1 MTRYYGL
8 GKDFGTLQK
17 VTLTKAKHCHI
28 RGIYPTTAE
37 VFFRTG
43 NIEGTLTPALLS
55 ESTAAGILASTC
67 LKPRQL
73 VHQTWTFFITMHSW
87 LNAPGWGFTISV
99 ECSHGCGECVQE
111 KAPISSDGLSGY
123 GSYFKAAIERSTM
136 TEQVKN
142 VRVVLIGVGGA
153 TCSGK
158 TTLAKHLNR
167 ILPDSVIIHQDDFA
181 PPMEQVPIHPI
192 HNVQDWD
199 APAGAISWDRLID
212 SLHVIKSTGKL
223 PEDHRSHDHL
233 NLQKDI
239 PVDSES
245 ADRWREKFR
254 LIQQRVVGEKHE
266 KLVFGILD
274 GFLLYWHPKVV
285 EQLDVRIMLR
295 VPHDVLK
302 QRRHERHGY
311 HTAEGALWRDPPG
324 YWEDIVYP
332 AYIEAHR
339 ELFTEGDVEHGQLTG
354 NKVEGLV
361 MLETLNMSMTEAVE
375 RSCSTITT
383 FLEAQYA

>member
-1 MTRYYGL
+1 
-8 GKDFGTLQK
+8 
-17 VTLTKAKHCHI
+17 
-28 RGIYPTTAE
+28 
-37 VFFRTG
+37 
-43 NIEGTLTPALLS
+43 
-55 ESTAAGILASTC
+55 
-67 LKPRQL
+67 
-73 VHQTWTFFITMHSW
+73 
-87 LNAPGWGFTISV
+87 
-99 ECSHGCGECVQE
+99 
-111 KAPISSDGLSGY
+111 
-123 GSYFKAAIERSTM
+123 M

-167 ILPDSVIIHQDDFA
+167 ILPDSVIIHQDVCILRLSVTLRLCVLENTVYL
-181 PPMEQVPIHPI
+181 PLPNLITLLVCHEQPMEQVPIHPI

-311 HTAEGALWRDPPG
+311 HTAAQSDLLEGALWRDPPG